1 MILSV
6 NWSLSGSLQYS
17 NTQLYNQLRCYAY
30 LFDGEAALRRSRGA
44 EHEGLSVYPGKTHFD
59 AHTIVDQVKALT
71 SKHAEFLSALNHTVK
86 RFLDNN
92 ARHWV
97 GMQSLFSF
105 MKIS

>member
-17 NTQLYNQLRCYAY
+17 DTQLYNQLRCYAY

-44 EHEGLSVYPGKTHFD
+44 EHEGLSVYPSKMHFD

-71 SKHAEFLSALNHTVK
+71 SRHAGFLSALGRALE
-86 RFLDNN
+86 RFLDEN
-92 ARHWV
+92 ARRWV
-97 GMQSLFSF
+97 DMRSLLSF